1 MESEDTKTNVES
13 KKNPYVIAYLTLL
26 SVSILTIVFF
36 VIHTSNQNTELQE
49 KDKKYNEVSQKI
61 SETNI
66 FLDKVLIR
74 ADSMNKILTKIH
86 GYMPMVTILQYRDS
100 VCSQLP
106 YKSGDV
112 VLMKPDSSKWVI
124 VSTIIKG
131 GKWQHTI
138 NYILRDCTGKQ
149 IEVEPETLY

>member
-74 ADSMNKILTKIH
+74 ADSMN
-86 GYMPMVTILQYRDS
+86 MPMVTILQYRDS